1 MTEEYEPELKVWALE
16 HFNQMAEKAVW
27 RPEGTGC
34 RYRKMDE
41 TTLQLEHRVDHP
53 DSEAH
58 HERITGLFASVNID
72 MIDDNPL
79 VTNVALSAEEAF
91 RQEMQERQ
99 AVAASW
105 TTPEGI
111 PLSELPLED
120 AYPKYLGDREVLLD
134 NGDTHTVEDWG
145 VVVPYTEDE
154 TGDPNTITM
163 NPDDYNLLAGDA
175 LFMRYKIDWYR
186 NGLIEPVEEPTP
198 TYMVAMT
205 RQQMF
210 DAAESGETA
219 ILVGSTCPDTG
230 EKVPPWMWG
239 TCCMR
244 VQTEETGEE
253 E

>member
-34 RYRKMDE
+34 RYRKLDE

-175 LFMRYKIDWYR
+175 LFMRYKINQPLNFDH
-186 NGLIEPVEEPTP
+186 
-198 TYMVAMT
+198 YMVAMT

-219 ILVGSTCPDTG
+219 ILVGSTCPIAGD
-230 EKVPPWMWG
+230 KVPPWMWG

-244 VQTEETGEE
+244 VQTEFPKEYEE